1 MRPARPAGA
10 LVSAEHAVKVR
21 LRTSLQSRKTHSY
34 EPSEVR
40 RNVVA
45 HSFVGTP
52 AMFQERSSTRA
63 SKECTG
69 HSNWVDDAVDS
80 DVAYAVGKPIQ
91 MCICMRCPAPE
102 ERTYML
108 MM

>member
-1 MRPARPAGA
+1 M
-10 LVSAEHAVKVR
+10 SAKHAVR
-21 LRTSLQSRKTHSY
+21 THLRTLLQSRKNHSY

-40 RNVVA
+40 RNVFV

-52 AMFQERSSTRA
+52 AMFQGRSSTRA
-63 SKECTG
+63 SKDCTG
-69 HSNWVDDAVDS
+69 YSNWVDDAVNS

-91 MCICMRCPAPE
+91 MCICMRCQAPKE
-102 ERTYML
+102 TTYML